1 MSVVFRCVSPPWL
14 AALVQPVQGDL
25 VPWVITSSD
34 VGRRGRGAVL
44 AAAAGRGLL
53 GGLAGAAAM
62 TASQRLERAVTG
74 RRASHVPGRTLL
86 LLAGR
91 SPGEDDQPG
100 AATLTMVVATSAALG
115 ALRGVWRASGLV
127 RVRAD
132 VAQTLARIIVDQTL
146 ENATGAGAPP
156 RTWRGGEGV
165 VEVLHAAVAAVATGA
180 VVERLVEPVLES
192 RRGTASH

>member
-1 MSVVFRCVSPPWL
+1 M
-14 AALVQPVQGDL
+14 
-25 VPWVITSSD
+25 
-34 VGRRGRGAVL
+34 RRGRRSVL
-44 AAAAGRGLL
+44 AGAAARGLL

-74 RRASHVPGRTLL
+74 RPASHVPGRTLL

-91 SPGEDDQPG
+91 SPSEGDRPG

-115 ALRGVWRASGLV
+115 AVRGVWRASGLL

-132 VAQTLARIIVDQTL
+132 VAQTVLRIIVDQTL

-156 RTWRGGEGV
+156 RTWRQGEGV

-192 RRGTASH
+192 RRGTTSH

>member
-1 MSVVFRCVSPPWL
+1 
-14 AALVQPVQGDL
+14 
-25 VPWVITSSD
+25 VPLVITKSGTAGR
-34 VGRRGRGAVL
+34 GRRAVL

-74 RRASHVPGRTLL
+74 RPSSHVPGRTLL

-91 SPGEDDQPG
+91 SPSDADRPA
-100 AATLTMVVATSAALG
+100 AATLTMVVVTSAALG
-115 ALRGVWRASGLV
+115 ALRGVWRVSGLV

-132 VAQTLARIIVDQTL
+132 VVQTLTRVILDQTL

-156 RTWRGGEGV
+156 RTWRTGEGV
-165 VEVLHAAVAAVATGA
+165 VEVLHATVAAVATGA

-192 RRGTASH
+192 RRGTTSH

>member
-1 MSVVFRCVSPPWL
+1 MPL
-14 AALVQPVQGDL
+14 
-25 VPWVITSSD
+25 VITSSSTGGR
-34 VGRRGRGAVL
+34 GRRAVL
-44 AAAAGRGLL
+44 AAAAARGLL

-74 RRASHVPGRTLL
+74 RPASHVPGRTLL

-91 SPGEDDQPG
+91 SPSEDDRPG

-115 ALRGVWRASGLV
+115 ALRGVWRASGLL

-132 VAQTLARIIVDQTL
+132 VAQTLTRIVVDQTL

-156 RTWRGGEGV
+156 RTWRSGEGV

-192 RRGTASH
+192 RRGTTSH

>member
-1 MSVVFRCVSPPWL
+1 MPL
-14 AALVQPVQGDL
+14 
-25 VPWVITSSD
+25 VITSS
-34 VGRRGRGAVL
+34 GTAGRGRGSVL
-44 AAAAGRGLL
+44 VAAAGRGLL

-74 RRASHVPGRTLL
+74 RPASHVPGRTLL

-91 SPGEDDQPG
+91 HPTDDDRPA
-100 AATLTMVVATSAALG
+100 AATLAMVVGTSAALG
-115 ALRGVWRASGLV
+115 ALRGVWRATGLL

-132 VAQTLARIIVDQTL
+132 VAQTLTRVIVDQTL

-156 RTWRGGEGV
+156 RTWRRGEGV
-165 VEVLHAAVAAVATGA
+165 VEVVHAVVAAVATGA

-192 RRGTASH
+192 RRGTSSH